1 MFDWDDFR
9 YLLAVA
15 RFGSLSGAANHLGV
29 NQTTV
34 GRRISAF
41 EQTLETRLF
50 DRLNNRWVLTE
61 AGATAVR
68 RARRIEAEV
77 MGTSA
82 EIAGADD
89 RVAGL
94 VRLTSVGL
102 IANHLLAPRV
112 HELLS
117 SWPDLDLE
125 LIDSSANLDLARREA
140 DIAIRV
146 ARPEIDAAITRRVG
160 RLDFFVYAAE
170 QYAARDDKLQWVVF
184 ADSMRDLP
192 ESRWLASQVGDQ
204 RPQVRVN
211 DIAAMIEVVRTMP
224 ARAIL
229 PSVSVRPDSG
239 LVPVGRR
246 EPVVSRDVWLFF
258 LEGLR
263 GSARVTAVRE
273 WAIRVCEEELN

>member
-1 MFDWDDFR
+1 
-9 YLLAVA
+9 
-15 RFGSLSGAANHLGV
+15 
-29 NQTTV
+29 
-34 GRRISAF
+34 
-41 EQTLETRLF
+41 
-50 DRLNNRWVLTE
+50 
-61 AGATAVR
+61 
-68 RARRIEAEV
+68 

-82 EIAGADD
+82 EITGADD
-89 RVAGL
+89 RVSGL

-117 SWPDLDLE
+117 SWPELELE
-125 LIDSSANLDLARREA
+125 LIDSARNLDLARREA

-146 ARPEIDAAITRRVG
+146 ARPDIDAAIIRRVG
-160 RLDFFVYAAE
+160 RLDFLEYAAAP
-170 QYAARDDKLQWVVF
+170 YASQGDQLPWVVF

-192 ESRWLASQVGDQ
+192 ESRWLASQVGDD

-211 DIAAMIEVVRTMP
+211 DIAAMIEVVRSMP

-239 LVPVGRR
+239 LVPIGRR
-246 EPVVSRDVWLFF
+246 EPVVSRDVWLLF

-263 GSARVTAVRE
+263 GSARVSKVRD
-273 WAIRVCEEELN
+273 WAIRVCEEALN